1 MESDSSP
8 FNCSTKYSLADFKTE
23 ALVLVVVN
31 ISTSLLGILGNFL
44 VCLAV
49 FTTQGL
55 TSSFHYFISSLA
67 LADLAIALVDQPLFV
82 ALLISR
88 IESKCLPR
96 VDFAFRLVGNFA
108 CAVALLT
115 LALIAMDRCLFVAN
129 NFNYKNASMTCGK
142 KIVLV
147 IVWVL
152 ACVYSALRLT
162 VDKEITSYLTTAVFG
177 FCYVEM
183 IVCYVVVYYQVFKQR
198 KILADSR
205 HRNTRN
211 NTTENLQDQTENNS
225 TERRFARTIV
235 TVLVVFTAAWSYFF
249 YLRSTQPEVDY
260 GILYN
265 TARTVALSASAI
277 NPLLYCFNNREYRRA
292 FKTILMKCL
301 VCDSQKRR
309 RKQYDRIK

>member
-8 FNCSTKYSLADFKTE
+8 SNCSTKYSLADFKTE
-23 ALVLVVVN
+23 ALVLVGVN
-31 ISTSLLGILGNFL
+31 ISTSLLGILGNLL

-67 LADLAIALVDQPLFV
+67 LADLAIALVDQPLLV

-88 IESKCLPR
+88 IESKCLLR

-129 NFNYKNASMTCGK
+129 KFNYKNTMTRGK

-162 VDKEITSYLTTAVFG
+162 VDKKITSYLTTAVFG

-211 NTTENLQDQTENNS
+211 NTTENLQDQTESNS

-235 TVLVVFTAAWSYFF
+235 MVLVVFTAGWSFLF
-249 YLRSTQPEVDY
+249 YLRLTQPEVDY

-292 FKTILMKCL
+292 FKTILMKCW
-301 VCDSQKRR
+301 VGDSQKRR

>member
-1 MESDSSP
+1 MNRAEIIWIPFWGPPKQTRYWELPVVVNFKKTAGSNQNSLPLTIMESDSSP

-23 ALVLVVVN
+23 ALVLVGVS
-31 ISTSLLGILGNFL
+31 ISTSLLGILGNLL

-55 TSSFHYFISSLA
+55 TSSFHYFILSLA

-82 ALLISR
+82 ALLIRR

-115 LALIAMDRCLFVAN
+115 LALIAMDRCLFVAKK
-129 NFNYKNASMTCGK
+129 FNYKNTMTCRK

-152 ACVYSALRLT
+152 ACVYSVSRLT
-162 VDKEITSYLTTAVFG
+162 VDKKITSYLTTAVFG

-198 KILADSR
+198 KILAESR
-205 HRNTRN
+205 H
-211 NTTENLQDQTENNS
+211 
-225 TERRFARTIV
+225 
-235 TVLVVFTAAWSYFF
+235 
-249 YLRSTQPEVDY
+249 
-260 GILYN
+260 
-265 TARTVALSASAI
+265 
-277 NPLLYCFNNREYRRA
+277 
-292 FKTILMKCL
+292 
-301 VCDSQKRR
+301 
-309 RKQYDRIK
+309 